1 MPKKEPIPQLPI
13 ELAIELIVNDKK
25 TLLTTNLVL
34 LKIRIDRTLRAI
46 GTYQPRTASVNAQKR
61 ADELG
66 IGDLRRF
73 DWGDQPSKT
82 KMKDPG
88 RKIFHFEHIT
98 PMNVIVNDIIESNC
112 ETAIKSH
119 IMKIKIAWILKEEDR
134 LLTKGINGSWRSK
147 RPSDAYQRLNI
158 QLVD

>member
-1 MPKKEPIPQLPI
+1 MAKKEPLHQMPI
-13 ELAIELIVNDKK
+13 DELINSIIGDMKTISDKRHLK
-25 TLLTTNLVL
+25 ASIVF
-34 LKIRIDRTLRAI
+34 KIRMA

-73 DWGDQPSKT
+73 DWGDQPSR
-82 KMKDPG
+82 MKDPG
-88 RKIFHFEHIT
+88 RKIFHFEHVN
-98 PMNVIVNDIIESNC
+98 PLNNIVESILKSKC
-112 ETAIKSH
+112 ETAIRSH

-134 LLTKGINGSWRSK
+134 LLTKGIGGSWRSK
-147 RPSDAYQRLNI
+147 RPDDAYERLNI

>member
-1 MPKKEPIPQLPI
+1 MAKKEPLHQMPI
-13 ELAIELIVNDKK
+13 DELINSIIGDMKTISDKRHLK
-25 TLLTTNLVL
+25 PSIVF
-34 LKIRIDRTLRAI
+34 KIRMA

-73 DWGDQPSKT
+73 DWGDQPSR
-82 KMKDPG
+82 MKDPG
-88 RKIFHFEHIT
+88 RKIFHFEHVN
-98 PMNVIVNDIIESNC
+98 PLNNIVESILKSKC
-112 ETAIKSH
+112 ETAIRSH

-134 LLTKGINGSWRSK
+134 LLTKGIGGSWRSK
-147 RPSDAYQRLNI
+147 RPDDAYERLNI

>member
-13 ELAIELIVNDKK
+13 ELSIELIVDLKK
-25 TLLTTNLVL
+25 TLLTTNLGL
-34 LKIRIDRTLRAI
+34 LKLRIDRTLRAI

-73 DWGDQPSKT
+73 DWGDQPG
-82 KMKDPG
+82 KMKDKG
-88 RKIFHFEHIT
+88 RKIFHFEHVT

-147 RPSDAYQRLNI
+147 RPSDAYKILNI